1 MGQTSHKKIADEYL
15 EGIKYFFLGDI
26 GEGYVCGGIDLA
38 AIGVFFVAI
47 AAIIIHF
54 NLPLWVVIPPAC
66 PERLPQPLLI
76 LYDRHS
82 RLQHA

>member
-1 MGQTSHKKIADEYL
+1 MGQTSYKKIAYEYL

-26 GEGYVCGGIDLA
+26 GEGYVCGGIDLT

-54 NLPLWVVIPPAC
+54 NLPLWVVVPSFIAFSFLRTTM
-66 PERLPQPLLI
+66 EI
-76 LYDRHS
+76 S
-82 RLQHA
+82 RVF